1 MPQLVLLKGNSVV
14 RIMVYSRLMPI
25 FLCLIGFFCPL
36 RAELSPIMP
45 DAILLENQKKYL
57 DGGSMEYVTFYAHRG
72 VNGQIIARH
81 GLLMKKP
88 KAKATI
94 LVCHGFMCNKFD
106 IGFLRRMLFPE
117 YNVMM
122 FDFRAHGEHIA
133 PDHCCT
139 FGRDEALDVA
149 GAVSYIRSREDLN
162 QLPLIAY
169 GFSMG
174 AVAAIQAYADAIENQ
189 DGSSE
194 QKKLFDALILDC
206 PYDKSE
212 NILKR
217 CMEHLKISLF
227 GYTFDVPGRKWLEK
241 YAFNPYVQSF
251 IKTILKTVAHM
262 DATATNTYIYP
273 ISPSDSIKKITVPC
287 FIIHCYN
294 DEKVT
299 VQAAHNLY
307 DSASGYTRLWITKGR
322 HHFDSIFFNP
332 DKYAYKVNNFI
343 KQVLNGDL
351 AKKKQQKKVVSD
363 IKIQ

>member
-1 MPQLVLLKGNSVV
+1 MRAHINAFVMLFFVCGHCVIVAQISPVL
-14 RIMVYSRLMPI
+14 
-25 FLCLIGFFCPL
+25 
-36 RAELSPIMP
+36 P
-45 DAILLENQKKYL
+45 DAIILDHQKKYL
-57 DGGSMEYVTFYAHRG
+57 DGGSMEYITFYSQRG
-72 VNGQIIARH
+72 ESGQIIPRH
-81 GLLMKKP
+81 GILVKKP

-106 IGFLRRMLFPE
+106 IGFLRRMLFPD

-122 FDFRAHGEHIA
+122 FDFRAHGEHIE

-149 GAVSYIRSREDLN
+149 GAVSYVRSRDDIKD
-162 QLPLIAY
+162 LPLIAY

-174 AVAAIQAYADAIENQ
+174 AVAAIQAYADAFE
-189 DGSSE
+189 SSSGNT
-194 QKKLFDALILDC
+194 QPKQLFDALVLDC

-212 NILKR
+212 NILRR
-217 CMEHLKISLF
+217 CMDHLKITLF
-227 GYTFDVPGRKWLEK
+227 GYSFEIPGRKYLEK

-307 DSASGYTRLWITKGR
+307 DSAAGYTRLWITKGR

-332 DKYAYKVNNFI
+332 DKYAYKINNFI
-343 KQVLNGDL
+343 KQVLSGDIS
-351 AKKKQQKKVVSD
+351 KKKQQKKVVSD
-363 IKIQ
+363 IKI